1 MKIEGRKII
10 FSSGNERQIGESG
23 IIGIDQDLQVVG
35 SGYDVGIYRHGYDEF
50 GEENPLTKEDLI
62 ELADHMI
69 ERWRAFRAHV
79 ATADYYTI
87 SVDAEKLSDGLTRLL
102 AYQLNKDE
110 LCVSANLRLCGVG
123 GAAYIDDI
131 NTAKTFLDI
140 CAGVLETRYGCA
152 VALRLNN
159 CQATQSVKLLKKIK
173 TDSAIVRARIEQQCF
188 APNKIPVVEK

>member
-1 MKIEGRKII
+1 MEFDAKYNEVK
-10 FSSGNERQIGESG
+10 FSSGKTKYAFNGV
-23 IIGIDQDLQVVG
+23 IGIDPSLKRVTEGWD
-35 SGYDVGIYRHGYDEF
+35 GIVY
-50 GEENPLTKEDLI
+50 EEGLDTELSKEDLI

-69 ERWRAFRAHV
+69 ERWRAFRAQV

-87 SVDAEKLSDGLTRLL
+87 SVDAGKLSDSMARLL

-140 CAGVLETRYGCA
+140 CTGVLETRYGCT

-173 TDSAIVRARIEQQCF
+173 ADSAIVRARIEQQCF